1 MPENGHRSE
10 YLYVSMRVHMHLCC
24 VFFNGL
30 VYKTYKGNMV
40 GKGDIMLFVN
50 FIRFF
55 CYLLQLSS
63 CK

>member
-1 MPENGHRSE
+1 
-10 YLYVSMRVHMHLCC
+10 MHLCC

-40 GKGDIMLFVN
+40 EKGDIMLFVN